1 METNNEQK
9 RRDNLFISKLN
20 EKDVN
25 HFTSDIGLF
34 LRRKCDVPYKLVAHE
49 ICGVHVLKPEADITL
64 SDEEY
69 FNNLSGEKISLS
81 SYDLKKEK
89 HNIIVERYPKLNQ
102 NEPYIFVCNHTC
114 PEDIETV
121 LNVLDRNAYLVLG
134 SVKTLREESDGYL
147 VWING
152 TIPFDIS
159 NEKEKRTVI
168 PKAER
173 VLKTNSILIFPE
185 ASHNLHPNKIVNN
198 FYDGPVNMALNSG
211 RKIVIVSLIRD
222 SENNVSY
229 VDLSNPVDIRALNEE
244 MNERF
249 FYNAEN
255 LSQYEYKKKKIKAM
269 TAVLRDKMATSIMYI
284 LLRHE
289 EPLIRKDYRNI
300 EAYLR
305 TMKVYDSTKKL
316 HWNENDDFEG
326 EFKTKQT
333 PEEQTHQEII
343 HNLAN
348 LATTKD
354 IGFDQSSWITL
365 AEDLENKD
373 APKMM
378 KKYVKQLTKL
388 N

>member
-1 METNNEQK
+1 MDTNNEKK
-9 RRDNLFISKLN
+9 RRNNLFISKLN

-34 LRRKCDVPYKLVAHE
+34 LRRKCDVPYKLVAHK
-49 ICGVHVLKPEADITL
+49 ICNVHILKSQADSTL

-69 FNNLSGEKISLS
+69 FNSLSEEKISLS
-81 SYDLKKEK
+81 SYDLKKGK
-89 HNIIVERYPKLNQ
+89 HNIIVERYPKLNKK
-102 NEPYIFVCNHTC
+102 EPYIFVCNHVC

-147 VWING
+147 VWLNG

-198 FYDGPVNMALNSG
+198 LYDGPVNMALNSG

-229 VDLSNPVDIRALNEE
+229 VDLSNPLDITRLNEE
-244 MNERF
+244 LEEQF
-249 FYNAEN
+249 SYNDEN
-255 LSQYEYKKKKIKAM
+255 LPEKEYNKKKIKRM
-269 TAVLRDKMATSIMYI
+269 TSILRDKMATSIMHI

-305 TMKVYDSTKKL
+305 TMKIYDSFKKL
-316 HWNENDDFEG
+316 HWNEFDDFEG
-326 EFKTKQT
+326 EFKTKQI
-333 PEEQTHQEII
+333 PAEQNYQEMV
-343 HNLAN
+343 NTLAN
-348 LATTKD
+348 LASKKG
-354 IGFDQSSWITL
+354 ICFDQSNWFAL
-365 AEDLENKD
+365 KEDLKNKD
-373 APKMM
+373 IPQVM
-378 KKYVKQLTKL
+378 KEHAKQLTKVK
-388 N
+388 

>member
-34 LRRKCDVPYKLVAHE
+34 LRRKCNVPYKLVAHE

-69 FNNLSGEKISLS
+69 FNNLSEEKIPLS

-198 FYDGPVNMALNSG
+198 FYD
-211 RKIVIVSLIRD
+211 
-222 SENNVSY
+222 
-229 VDLSNPVDIRALNEE
+229 
-244 MNERF
+244 
-249 FYNAEN
+249 
-255 LSQYEYKKKKIKAM
+255 
-269 TAVLRDKMATSIMYI
+269 
-284 LLRHE
+284 
-289 EPLIRKDYRNI
+289 
-300 EAYLR
+300 
-305 TMKVYDSTKKL
+305 
-316 HWNENDDFEG
+316 
-326 EFKTKQT
+326 
-333 PEEQTHQEII
+333 
-343 HNLAN
+343 
-348 LATTKD
+348 
-354 IGFDQSSWITL
+354 
-365 AEDLENKD
+365 
-373 APKMM
+373 
-378 KKYVKQLTKL
+378 
-388 N
+388 

>member
-1 METNNEQK
+1 MDTNNEKK
-9 RRDNLFISKLN
+9 RRNNLFISKLN

-34 LRRKCDVPYKLVAHE
+34 LRRKCDVPYKLVAHK
-49 ICGVHVLKPEADITL
+49 ICNVHILKSQADSTL

-69 FNNLSGEKISLS
+69 FNSLSEEKISLD
-81 SYDLKKEK
+81 SYDLKKGK
-89 HNIIVERYPKLNQ
+89 HNIIVERYPKLKKK
-102 NEPYIFVCNHTC
+102 EPYIFVCNHTC

-147 VWING
+147 VWLNG

-198 FYDGPVNMALNSG
+198 LYDGPVNMALNSG

-229 VDLSNPVDIRALNEE
+229 VDLSNPLDITRLNEE
-244 MNERF
+244 LEEQF
-249 FYNAEN
+249 SYNDEN
-255 LSQYEYKKKKIKAM
+255 LPEKEYNKKKIKRM
-269 TAVLRDKMATSIMYI
+269 TSILRDKMATSIMHI

-305 TMKVYDSTKKL
+305 TMKIYDSFEKL
-316 HWNENDDFEG
+316 HWNELDDFEG
-326 EFKTKQT
+326 EFKTKQI
-333 PEEQTHQEII
+333 PAEQNYQEMV
-343 HNLAN
+343 NTLAN
-348 LATTKD
+348 LASKKG
-354 IGFDQSSWITL
+354 ICFDQSNWFAL
-365 AEDLENKD
+365 KEDLKNKD
-373 APKMM
+373 IPQVM
-378 KKYVKQLTKL
+378 KEHAKQLTKVK
-388 N
+388 

>member
-1 METNNEQK
+1 METNTEQK

-34 LRRKCDVPYKLVAHE
+34 LRRKCNVPYKLVAHE

-69 FNNLSGEKISLS
+69 FNNLSEEKISLS

-255 LSQYEYKKKKIKAM
+255 LSQYEYNKKKIKAM

-348 LATTKD
+348 LATKKD

-373 APKMM
+373 APKLM

>member
-34 LRRKCDVPYKLVAHE
+34 LRRKCNVPYKLVAHE

-373 APKMM
+373 APKLM

>member
-1 METNNEQK
+1 MDTNNEKK
-9 RRDNLFISKLN
+9 RRNNLFISKLN

-34 LRRKCDVPYKLVAHE
+34 LRRKCDVPYKLVAHK
-49 ICGVHVLKPEADITL
+49 ICNVHILKLQADSTL

-69 FNNLSGEKISLS
+69 FNNLSEEKISLS

-134 SVKTLREESDGYL
+134 SVKTLREEPDGYL
-147 VWING
+147 VWLNG

-168 PKAER
+168 SKAER

-198 FYDGPVNMALNSG
+198 LYDGPVNMALNSG

-229 VDLSNPVDIRALNEE
+229 VDLSNPLDITRLNEE
-244 MNERF
+244 LEEQF
-249 FYNAEN
+249 SYNDEN
-255 LSQYEYKKKKIKAM
+255 LPEKEYNKKKIKKM
-269 TAVLRDKMATSIMYI
+269 TSILRDKMATSIMHI

-305 TMKVYDSTKKL
+305 TMKIYDSFEKL
-316 HWNENDDFEG
+316 HWNELDDFEG
-326 EFKTKQT
+326 EFKTKQI
-333 PEEQTHQEII
+333 PAEQNYQEMVNI
-343 HNLAN
+343 LAN
-348 LATTKD
+348 LASTKG
-354 IGFDQSSWITL
+354 ICFDQSNWFAL
-365 AEDLENKD
+365 KEDLKNKD
-373 APKMM
+373 IPQVM
-378 KKYVKQLTKL
+378 KEYAKQLTKVK
-388 N
+388 

>member
-373 APKMM
+373 APKLM

>member
-34 LRRKCDVPYKLVAHE
+34 LRRKCNVPYKLVAHE

-69 FNNLSGEKISLS
+69 FNNLSEEKISLS

-255 LSQYEYKKKKIKAM
+255 LSQYEYNKKKIKAM

-378 KKYVKQLTKL
+378 KKHVKQLTKL

>member
-1 METNNEQK
+1 MDTNNEKK
-9 RRDNLFISKLN
+9 RRNNLFISKLN

-34 LRRKCDVPYKLVAHE
+34 LRRKCDVPYKLVAHK
-49 ICGVHVLKPEADITL
+49 ICNVHILKLQADSTL

-69 FNNLSGEKISLS
+69 FNNLSEEKISLS

-134 SVKTLREESDGYL
+134 SVKTLREEPDGYL
-147 VWING
+147 VWLNG

-168 PKAER
+168 SKAER

-185 ASHNLHPNKIVNN
+185 ASHNLHPSKIVNN
-198 FYDGPVNMALNSG
+198 LYDGPVNMALNSG

-229 VDLSNPVDIRALNEE
+229 VDLSNPVDIMRINEE
-244 MNERF
+244 LDEQFSYNEEKLPVKE
-249 FYNAEN
+249 YN
-255 LSQYEYKKKKIKAM
+255 KKKIKRM
-269 TAVLRDKMATSIMYI
+269 TAILRDKMATSIMHI

-289 EPLIRKDYRNI
+289 EPLIRKDYRNV

-343 HNLAN
+343 HDLAN

-354 IGFDQSSWITL
+354 IGFDQSSWTTL
-365 AEDLENKD
+365 AEDLENKN

>member
-1 METNNEQK
+1 METNTEQK